1 LRFFSKKEEK
11 KGFYESSLTRDVNGA
26 MRIYRLEVLPN
37 LFGEWVVVRSFGSLK
52 NNMRQILRVYQ
63 TFTQAQS
70 SYEELLMQK
79 MKKGYA
85 PIN

>member
-1 LRFFSKKEEK
+1 MRV
-11 KGFYESSLTRDVNGA
+11 SLTRDVNGA

-63 TFTQAQS
+63 TLTQAQS